1 LGPLSVHQ
9 LKAIVEASPV
19 AIYTATPDGAI
30 TSWNAAAEQLF
41 GWSASEVLGRPT
53 PMVAP
58 GDADGH
64 AELGRQVLAGRS
76 LSGVE
81 LRAQTRSGARVEVS
95 LALAPLRDEHDRV
108 VGIIGVAQDIGER
121 RRAEKAERQQLHEL
135 QSILDAIPAP
145 IFHKDA
151 QGIYRGCNTA
161 FEAYLGRP
169 RDQICGM
176 SVYDVAPPDLADIYR
191 KADLD
196 LFTSRGVQ
204 IYESSVVYAD
214 GTRHDVIFNK
224 ATFLDADGKLGGLVG
239 TILDITARK
248 AAERALRDSEERYR
262 AVVSALEE
270 GILLVS
276 RERRLL
282 ACNAAAEQIL
292 GCTSADI
299 AERLSSGR
307 GFSGVEDDGV
317 PLSYG
322 ALPLMR
328 TLDSGQPET
337 ARALAL
343 DREDGTRVWLSMSAR
358 PLFHPGE
365 QQPFAVVVS
374 FADIT
379 EQRRAEER
387 LQHQAF
393 HDSLTGL
400 PNRALFV
407 DRLTHALAQA
417 RRRGESL
424 AVAYLDLDRFKFVN
438 DTLGHEAGDRLLVD
452 IGRRLLQCARQSD
465 TVARMGGDEF
475 MVILPG
481 IKDRAQAAAA
491 ARRMLDALKPGLVVD
506 GHELRVSASIGVTL
520 YPHDGDDVA
529 TLMRN
534 ADRAMYSAKDLG
546 KNGFRLFGPDDAGEG
561 PSRLTI
567 ETQLHR
573 ALERSELGV
582 EYQPQIDLR
591 SSHVVAVEALLRW
604 HSRTLGLVP
613 PERII
618 PIAEETGMIVPLGEW
633 VLREACRW
641 MVAHRNGHTPL
652 ARLSVNVSHVQFRRE
667 DFVMSVRRVL
677 MATGLSARQLEL
689 ELTES
694 AIMYDLEVSVARL
707 SELRALGVTIA
718 LDDFGTGY
726 SSLTRLRKLPID
738 VLKIDR
744 SFVQDLES
752 RGNLGPSS
760 ASSIVQPMIA
770 LAHSMGMLVV
780 AEGVETAGQ
789 LGRLR
794 ELDCDRAQGFAI
806 GRPQPDLTLA

>member
-1 LGPLSVHQ
+1 LHQ
-9 LKAIVEASPV
+9 LQAIVEASPV
-19 AIYTATPDGAI
+19 AIYTATPDDAI

-41 GWSASEVLGRPT
+41 GWTEAEVLGRP
-53 PMVAP
+53 AP
-58 GDADGH
+58 IVPPNDAP
-64 AELGRQVLAGRS
+64 AQAALVRAVLAGRS
-76 LSGVE
+76 VNGVE
-81 LRAQTRSGARVEVS
+81 LRRLTRAGALVEIS
-95 LALAPLRDEHDRV
+95 LALAPLRDEHDRI
-108 VGIIGVAQDIGER
+108 VGVIAVAQDMGER
-121 RRAEKAERQQLHEL
+121 RHAEKLQRQQLHEL
-135 QSILDAIPAP
+135 QVILDAIPAP
-145 IFHKDA
+145 IFYKDHD
-151 QGIYRGCNTA
+151 GIYRGCNKA
-161 FEAYLGRP
+161 FEAYLGRT
-169 RDQICGM
+169 RQQIVGM
-176 SVYDVAPPDLADIYR
+176 SVYDVAPADLADIYR
-191 KADLD
+191 NADLE
-196 LFTSRGVQ
+196 LFASRGVQ

-214 GTRHDVIFNK
+214 GARHDVIFNK
-224 ATFLDADGKLGGLVG
+224 ATFLDAEGRLGGLVG

-248 AAERALRDSEERYR
+248 AAERALRESEERYR

-299 AERLSSGR
+299 AERLSSGD
-307 GFSGVEDDGV
+307 GFSGVDLDGV
-317 PLSYG
+317 PLGPS
-322 ALPLMR
+322 ALPLVR

-343 DREDGTRVWLSMSAR
+343 DRDDGTRVWVSMNAR
-358 PLFHPGE
+358 PLFHVGE
-365 QQPFAVVVS
+365 TQPFAVVAS

-379 EQRRAEER
+379 EQRCAEER

-393 HDSLTGL
+393 HDALTGL

-438 DTLGHEAGDRLLVD
+438 DTLGHEAGDRLLCD
-452 IGRRLLQCARQSD
+452 IGRRLMQCARQSD

-491 ARRMLDALKPGLVVD
+491 ARRMLDALRPALVVD

-520 YPHDGDDVA
+520 FPHDGDDVA

-534 ADRAMYSAKDLG
+534 ADRAMYSAKERG

-591 SSHVVAVEALLRW
+591 TSDVVAVEALLRW

-613 PERII
+613 PERVI
-618 PIAEETGMIVPLGEW
+618 PIAEETGLIVPLGEW

-641 MVAHRNGHTPL
+641 MVAHDDGNGVV
-652 ARLSVNVSHVQFRRE
+652 ARLTVNVSQVQFRRE
-667 DFVMSVRRVL
+667 DFVMTVRRVL
-677 MATGLSARQLEL
+677 LATGLSARRLEL

-694 AIMYDLEVSVARL
+694 AIMYDLDVAVARL
-707 SELRALGVTIA
+707 HELRALGVTIA

-726 SSLTRLRKLPID
+726 SSLTRLRRLPID
-738 VLKIDR
+738 VIKIDR
-744 SFVQDLES
+744 SFVQDLEA
-752 RGNLGPSS
+752 RGSNGAPASAH
-760 ASSIVQPMIA
+760 ASSMVQPMIA

-794 ELDCDRAQGFAI
+794 ELGCDRAQGFAI
-806 GRPQPDLTLA
+806 ARPQAELALSSR